1 MSDYTSRSIHKLS
14 ARHVATLAKP
24 GRHSDGGGLYLS
36 VSANGGRRWVF
47 FYKLRGRQ
55 REMGLGSARTVPLA
69 RARDWAAE
77 ARRLL
82 AEGLDPITETRR
94 QETPI
99 PTFNEAAAELMD
111 SLTPSWRG
119 TRQRAQWEQTLSAYA
134 KPLHAMPVDM
144 IATEHVLKVLRPIWT
159 TKPATAVLVRSR
171 IERVLDAAKAQGQ
184 REGENPARWRGHL
197 AMLLP
202 PPKKLSRG
210 HFTAMAYGELP
221 AFMARVRALQ
231 GASARCLEFQ
241 ILCAVR
247 PSEALQA
254 TWGEIDRAQR
264 LWIIPASRMK
274 AGREHQVP
282 LGDRALAILDEM
294 RGASDLYLFPGT
306 KMGRPRS
313 GMELAR
319 AIKKA
324 EGGAVTAH
332 GLRSTF
338 RDWAGDASHF
348 PREVAEAAL
357 AHTVGN
363 ATELAYRRADAIE
376 KRRAMMAAWESY
388 LRETQSDNVIRFDSA
403 RGG

>member
-14 ARHVATLAKP
+14 VRHVATLAKP

-144 IATEHVLKVLRPIWT
+144 IATEHVLKVLRPI
-159 TKPATAVLVRSR
+159 
-171 IERVLDAAKAQGQ
+171 
-184 REGENPARWRGHL
+184 
-197 AMLLP
+197 
-202 PPKKLSRG
+202 
-210 HFTAMAYGELP
+210 
-221 AFMARVRALQ
+221 
-231 GASARCLEFQ
+231 
-241 ILCAVR
+241 
-247 PSEALQA
+247 
-254 TWGEIDRAQR
+254 
-264 LWIIPASRMK
+264 
-274 AGREHQVP
+274 
-282 LGDRALAILDEM
+282 
-294 RGASDLYLFPGT
+294 
-306 KMGRPRS
+306 
-313 GMELAR
+313 
-319 AIKKA
+319 
-324 EGGAVTAH
+324 
-332 GLRSTF
+332 
-338 RDWAGDASHF
+338 
-348 PREVAEAAL
+348 
-357 AHTVGN
+357 
-363 ATELAYRRADAIE
+363 
-376 KRRAMMAAWESY
+376 
-388 LRETQSDNVIRFDSA
+388 
-403 RGG
+403 